1 MTSYTE
7 EAPDFGIFVDEW
19 SVLDD
24 NGGEDGF
31 EQGDVVN
38 YEILRRGI

>member
-7 EAPDFGIFVDEW
+7 EVPDFGIFVDEW

-31 EQGDVVN
+31 EQGDVVTPV
-38 YEILRRGI
+38 Y